1 MGVERIYLSVD
12 LNYNKP
18 EARIV
23 LKEVK
28 NYNHD
33 SFNIIQERAMKYLS
47 EFGESVKKC
56 NKAGN
61 KKIGSCM
68 GTKRLVN
75 IKIDKYFNCKT
86 DEIKIG
92 NVEEIMTKLQDSL
105 KKMLEE

>member
-1 MGVERIYLSVD
+1 
-12 LNYNKP
+12 
-18 EARIV
+18 
-23 LKEVK
+23 
-28 NYNHD
+28 
-33 SFNIIQERAMKYLS
+33 
-47 EFGESVKKC
+47 
-56 NKAGN
+56 
-61 KKIGSCM
+61 M